1 MAASEENGALFPI
14 FILTIMAL
22 PLVPYT
28 ILKLCRAASKKTK
41 VIHCQCAECSRSGK
55 YRKSIFKRISNF
67 STCSNLTLVLLWV
80 IMIFLVYYI
89 KSISQE
95 IQVFEPFSILGL
107 QPGATD
113 SEIKKAYRRLS
124 VQYHP
129 DKNPDPEA
137 HSYFVEYIAKA
148 YQALTDP
155 ISRENFEKYGHPD
168 GRQLRQCHIFLVQGF
183 QMGIALP
190 QFLLDIDGASGGIL
204 LLWIVGVCI
213 LLPLVIAVIY
223 LSRSS
228 KYTGNYV
235 MHQTLSTYYYFMKP
249 SLAPRDLKKYVSGTI
264 TEAAEFLLD
273 LIKVMEVFI
282 KAAEY
287 MEIPVRRTDD
297 EPLQKLF
304 MSVRSELN
312 LDLKNIKQEQ
322 AKFWKQHPA
331 MVKTELLIQAQLTRE
346 SAALSPALLGDFKRM
361 LELAPRLLE
370 ELQKVRSKPSYHFCL
385 SRLPG
390 LIIIRYHI
398 DLRYMNLS
406 CAISLL
412 LIMYPLLQ
420 MALIPRT
427 AQGHG
432 WLRPAVGV
440 VELSQCIIQAV
451 PLSARKAT
459 GGSSEGIASFLQL
472 PHFSEAV
479 VKKIARKAP
488 SPIYLHIYF
497 LLFPL
502 ISWLGVI
509 YSLLQKVRTFQDLRD
524 MTMEDRAQ
532 LLTQTAGFSPTE
544 VQDVEM
550 VLEMMPSLTVEVTC
564 ETEGEEGI
572 QEGDVV
578 TVQAWITLERG
589 NGLIGALPH
598 APYFPFHKEENFWF
612 LLADSVSNNV
622 WFSQKVSFMDEATAI
637 TTASKTIQETMEVSG
652 ASAKETSEAVKRTI
666 EKVRGGSRLVMGRF
680 PAPTEGNYNLTCYCL
695 CDSWIGCDKK
705 TNLKVKILKRTRA
718 GTRGGLVSEG
728 PILEDGIEEEEE
740 NEEDYD
746 DYESEYSEEEE
757 EEKDTKK
764 KGPAAN
770 GAVHNKGS
778 SSEGS
783 GSDEE

>member
-1 MAASEENGALFPI
+1 MAASEENSALFPI

-137 HSYFVEYIAKA
+137 HKYFVEYIAKA

-168 GRQLRQCHIFLVQGF
+168 GRQGF

-249 SLAPRDLKKYVSGTI
+249 SLAPS
-264 TEAAEFLLD
+264 
-273 LIKVMEVFI
+273 KVMEVFI

-331 MVKTELLIQAQLTRE
+331 IVKKIK
-346 SAALSPALLGDFKRM
+346 SLLGDFKCM

-370 ELQKVRSKPSYHFCL
+370 ELQK
-385 SRLPG
+385 
-390 LIIIRYHI
+390 
-398 DLRYMNLS
+398 
-406 CAISLL
+406 
-412 LIMYPLLQ
+412 

-479 VKKIARKAP
+479 VKKIARK
-488 SPIYLHIYF
+488 
-497 LLFPL
+497 
-502 ISWLGVI
+502 
-509 YSLLQKVRTFQDLRD
+509 KVRTFQDLRD
-524 MTMEDRAQ
+524 MIMEDRAQ
-532 LLTQTAGFSPTE
+532 LLTQAAGFSPAE

-550 VLEMMPSLTVEVTC
+550 VLEMIPSLTVEVTF

-637 TTASKTIQETMEVSG
+637 TAASKTIQETMEVSG

-680 PAPTEGNYNLTCYCL
+680 PAPTEGNYNLTSYCL

-705 TNLKVKILKRTRA
+705 TNLKVKIVKRTRA
-718 GTRGGLVSEG
+718 GTRGGLVSEEG
-728 PILEDGIEEEEE
+728 PIVEDGIEEEEE